1 MVVWDVN
8 GSQNGVVLEVG
19 WGDILGV
26 IVVMAELWVG
36 LVVDV
41 VLNIWLLV
49 VVLVDHN
56 WDVMDIGMVSVVVVD
71 VVDIVVHVVVDIMV
85 DIVVWG
91 LVVGLVDVSGLV
103 DVVVRGL
110 VVLFVMDWDELVVGV
125 RLMSVLVVRSGVVD
139 VLSLVVWCGVVL
151 VHVPL
156 GVVVSWVDGVIGE
169 LVVVRVVCP
178 GVVVVVWV
186 SVVGWLVVLVGHG
199 VLVLAGELVAGVVVD
214 VVVVVSS
221 PGEVVFP
228 VGVSGVLVWV
238 FPVGL
243 FVVSISVVDIGVS
256 FDEWLISVDC
266 LEDSVLVV
274 VVWGHIGGRV
284 VVVVE
289 LWVSLVGVVSII
301 VVLTDNV
308 VGWVVGVWVPVL
320 VVDGGVVLGS
330 VWVEE

>member
-1 MVVWDVN
+1 MDI
-8 GSQNGVVLEVG
+8 GVVLEVG
-19 WGDILGV
+19 WGHILGV
-26 IVVMAELWVG
+26 IVVMAELWMG

-56 WDVMDIGMVSVVVVD
+56 WDVMDIGAVSVVVVD

-85 DIVVWG
+85 DIVV
-91 LVVGLVDVSGLV
+91 
-103 DVVVRGL
+103 RGL
-110 VVLFVMDWDELVVGV
+110 VVIFVMDWDELVVWV

-156 GVVVSWVDGVIGE
+156 SVVVSWVDGVIRE
-169 LVVVRVVCP
+169 LVVVRVMCP

-186 SVVGWLVVLVGHG
+186 SVVSWLVVLVGHG

-238 FPVGL
+238 FP
-243 FVVSISVVDIGVS
+243 
-256 FDEWLISVDC
+256 
-266 LEDSVLVV
+266 
-274 VVWGHIGGRV
+274 
-284 VVVVE
+284 
-289 LWVSLVGVVSII
+289 
-301 VVLTDNV
+301 
-308 VGWVVGVWVPVL
+308 
-320 VVDGGVVLGS
+320 
-330 VWVEE
+330 

>member
-56 WDVMDIGMVSVVVVD
+56 WDVMDIGVVSVVVVD

-91 LVVGLVDVSGLV
+91 LVVGLVDVSGVV

-110 VVLFVMDWDELVVGV
+110 VVLFVMDWDELVVWV

-156 GVVVSWVDGVIGE
+156 GVVVSWVNGVIGE

-289 LWVSLVGVVSII
+289 LWVSLVGVVSIL
-301 VVLTDNV
+301 VVLIDDV

-320 VVDGGVVLGS
+320 VVDGSVVLGG

>member
-41 VLNIWLLV
+41 VLNVWLLV

-56 WDVMDIGMVSVVVVD
+56 WDVMDIGVVSVVVVD

-91 LVVGLVDVSGLV
+91 LVVGLVDVSGVV

-110 VVLFVMDWDELVVGV
+110 VVLFVMDWDELVVWV

-156 GVVVSWVDGVIGE
+156 GVVVSWVNGVIRE

-289 LWVSLVGVVSII
+289 LWVSLVGVVSIL
-301 VVLTDNV
+301 VVLIDDV

-320 VVDGGVVLGS
+320 VVDGSVVLGG

>member
-1 MVVWDVN
+1 MDI
-8 GSQNGVVLEVG
+8 GVVLEVG

-41 VLNIWLLV
+41 VLNVWLLV

-56 WDVMDIGMVSVVVVD
+56 WDVMDIGVVSVVVVD

-91 LVVGLVDVSGLV
+91 LVVGLVDVSGVV

-110 VVLFVMDWDELVVGV
+110 VVLFVMDWDELVVWV

-156 GVVVSWVDGVIGE
+156 SVVVSWVDGVIGE
-169 LVVVRVVCP
+169 LVVIRVVCP

-238 FPVGL
+238 FP
-243 FVVSISVVDIGVS
+243 
-256 FDEWLISVDC
+256 
-266 LEDSVLVV
+266 
-274 VVWGHIGGRV
+274 
-284 VVVVE
+284 
-289 LWVSLVGVVSII
+289 
-301 VVLTDNV
+301 
-308 VGWVVGVWVPVL
+308 
-320 VVDGGVVLGS
+320 
-330 VWVEE
+330 

>member
-1 MVVWDVN
+1 MVWDVN

-41 VLNIWLLV
+41 VLNVWLLV

-56 WDVMDIGMVSVVVVD
+56 WDVMDIGVVSVVVVD

-91 LVVGLVDVSGLV
+91 LVVGLVDVSGVV

-110 VVLFVMDWDELVVGV
+110 VVLFVMDWDELVVWV

-156 GVVVSWVDGVIGE
+156 GVVVSWVNGVIGE

-289 LWVSLVGVVSII
+289 LWVSLVGVVSIL
-301 VVLTDNV
+301 VVLIDDV

-320 VVDGGVVLGS
+320 VVDGSVVLGG

>member
-41 VLNIWLLV
+41 VLNVWLLV

-56 WDVMDIGMVSVVVVD
+56 WDVMDIGVVSVVVVD

-91 LVVGLVDVSGLV
+91 LVVGLVDVSGVV

-110 VVLFVMDWDELVVGV
+110 VVLFVMDWDELVVWV

-156 GVVVSWVDGVIGE
+156 GVVVSWVNGVIGE

-289 LWVSLVGVVSII
+289 LWVSLVGVVSIL
-301 VVLTDNV
+301 VVLIDDV

-320 VVDGGVVLGS
+320 VVDGSVVLGG

>member
-1 MVVWDVN
+1 MVWDVN
-8 GSQNGVVLEVG
+8 GSQNGVVLEVS

-56 WDVMDIGMVSVVVVD
+56 WDVMNIGMVSVVVVD
-71 VVDIVVHVVVDIMV
+71 VVDIVVLVMVEIMV
-85 DIVVWG
+85 NIVVWG
-91 LVVGLVDVSGLV
+91 LVVGFVDVSGLV

-125 RLMSVLVVRSGVVD
+125 RLMGVLVVRSVVVD

-156 GVVVSWVDGVIGE
+156 GMVVSWVNGVIGE
-169 LVVVRVVCP
+169 LMGIRVVCP

-186 SVVGWLVVLVGHG
+186 SVVGWLVVLVGDG
-199 VLVLAGELVAGVVVD
+199 VLVMTAELMIGVVVD
-214 VVVVVSS
+214 VMVIVSS
-221 PGEVVFP
+221 PGEVVVP

-243 FVVSISVVDIGVS
+243 FVVSIRVVDIRVS
-256 FDEWLISVDC
+256 FD
-266 LEDSVLVV
+266 
-274 VVWGHIGGRV
+274 
-284 VVVVE
+284 
-289 LWVSLVGVVSII
+289 
-301 VVLTDNV
+301 
-308 VGWVVGVWVPVL
+308 
-320 VVDGGVVLGS
+320 
-330 VWVEE
+330 

>member
-8 GSQNGVVLEVG
+8 GSQNGVVLEVS

-56 WDVMDIGMVSVVVVD
+56 WDVMNIGMVSVVVVD
-71 VVDIVVHVVVDIMV
+71 VVDIVVLVVVDIMV
-85 DIVVWG
+85 NIVVWG

-125 RLMSVLVVRSGVVD
+125 RLMGVLVVRSVVVD

-156 GVVVSWVDGVIGE
+156 GVVVSWVNGVIGE
-169 LVVVRVVCP
+169 LMGIRVVCP

-186 SVVGWLVVLVGHG
+186 SVVGWLVVLVGDG
-199 VLVLAGELVAGVVVD
+199 VLVMASELVIVVVDD

-243 FVVSISVVDIGVS
+243 FVVSIRVVDIGVS

-266 LEDSVLVV
+266 LQDGVLVV

-284 VVVVE
+284 VVMVE
-289 LWVSLVGVVSII
+289 LWVSLVGVVSI
-301 VVLTDNV
+301 VVLIDDV

-320 VVDGGVVLGS
+320 VVDSSVVLGG

>member
-8 GSQNGVVLEVG
+8 GSQNGVVLEVS

-56 WDVMDIGMVSVVVVD
+56 WDVMNIGMVSVVVVD
-71 VVDIVVHVVVDIMV
+71 VVDIVVLVVVDIMV
-85 DIVVWG
+85 NIVVWG

-125 RLMSVLVVRSGVVD
+125 RLMGVLVVRSVVVD

-156 GVVVSWVDGVIGE
+156 GVVVSWVNGVIGE
-169 LVVVRVVCP
+169 LMGIRVVCP

-186 SVVGWLVVLVGHG
+186 SVVGWLVVLVGDG
-199 VLVLAGELVAGVVVD
+199 VLVVASELMIVVVDD

-243 FVVSISVVDIGVS
+243 FVVSIRVVDIGVS

-266 LEDSVLVV
+266 LQDGVLVV

-284 VVVVE
+284 VVMVE
-289 LWVSLVGVVSII
+289 LWVSLVGVVSI
-301 VVLTDNV
+301 VVLIDDV

-320 VVDGGVVLGS
+320 VVDSSVVLGG